1 MAGISTPSIVSVQI
15 SSSITSFTSEKK
27 LQRGETIAT
36 LKVTLLS
43 GSSFRF
49 FPKGITELKKA
60 MFKNQQIFITTLSS
74 PAT

>member
-1 MAGISTPSIVSVQI
+1 MASISTPSIVSVQI

-36 LKVTLLS
+36 LKVTLLN

-49 FPKGITELKKA
+49 FPIIELKKG